1 MAPRGLS
8 KQFVAFLVAG
18 GIAAACNVGSR
29 MLFSR
34 VSSYEVAIVLAY
46 AVGMVVA
53 FVIMRAFVF
62 QPSEG
67 SKGGELLRFTIVNL
81 LGVAQTLLVS
91 VAVARWVAPA
101 IGLAKHAETAGHLV
115 GVGVPVFTS
124 FVGHKYFSFRKRTA

>member
-1 MAPRGLS
+1 MKLGA
-8 KQFVAFLVAG
+8 QFVAFLVAG

-29 MLFSR
+29 FLFER
-34 VSSYEVAIVLAY
+34 AFSYEVAIVLAY
-46 AVGMVVA
+46 GVGMVVA

-62 QPSEG
+62 RSAG
-67 SKGGELLRFTIVNL
+67 SKAGELARFVIVNL

-101 IGLAKHAETAGHLV
+101 IGLAKHAETVGHLV

-124 FVGHKYFSFRKRTA
+124 FVGHKYFSFRKRPAVV